1 LWRQLGSA
9 FGDKIVAWIWGH
21 EHNLGIYQ
29 DNYRPSDWPTNT
41 PDAQQIFKT
50 LPKGRCAGHSAI
62 PVQQSEA
69 PYAQKFPVPLK
80 SPELTLGLSNGWYNR
95 GFQLLELA
103 GAGKPGRISYF
114 EVADADSIPS
124 PIFVEQIG

>member
-1 LWRQLGSA
+1 MIRRRLLPRVRSVHTRRPGITTAVHQL
-9 FGDKIVAWIWGH
+9 
-21 EHNLGIYQ
+21 
-29 DNYRPSDWPTNT
+29 
-41 PDAQQIFKT
+41 FKT
-50 LPKGRCAGHSAI
+50 QPKGRCAGHSAI

-80 SPELTLGLSNGWYNR
+80 SPDLKLGLNNGWYNR

-124 PIFVEQIG
+124 PIFVEQVESRAWGWVERLLEMTETT

>member
-1 LWRQLGSA
+1 MGST
-9 FGDKIVAWIWGH
+9 FGNKVAAWIWGH

-29 DNYRPSDWPTNT
+29 DNYRVADWPLNSA
-41 PDAQQIFKT
+41 DALQTFKT

-80 SPELTLGLSNGWYNR
+80 SPELTLGLNNGWYNR

-103 GAGKPGRISYF
+103 GAGRPARISYF
-114 EVADADSIPS
+114 EVTDADALPS
-124 PIFVEQIG
+124 PIFVEQIE